1 MILFGDFLSILGC
14 KEADLFFVFVSEQSW
29 VCDKY
34 KACKSMNN
42 LLLCF
47 GQIEE
52 SMNNEYVHL
61 CRILLGQLSV
71 LKRTCMH
78 IIQILFRNYTNYYQ
92 TSFLV
97 LKNKYIVKD
106 SKIQSM
112 F

>member
-47 GQIEE
+47 GQIKE
-52 SMNNEYVHL
+52 SMNMF
-61 CRILLGQLSV
+61 RILLGQLSV
-71 LKRTCMH
+71 LKRTCMF
-78 IIQILFRNYTNYYQ
+78 IIQILFHNYTNYYQ

-106 SKIQSM
+106 TKIQSV